1 MRGRE
6 SIFIRVADQAQFE
19 KILSMNA
26 DKIPSTLNFECRIE
40 YSTLANQRITY
51 VYEIEICNDR
61 RIEVKKDGIEG
72 VTDLSQKV
80 VVEPTTFRN
89 LQDSISGV
97 DRSAYSWEKMGQASM
112 RGFMS
117 QYSSQLAEQ
126 NHTLS
131 NQTDEDAT
139 S

>member
-1 MRGRE
+1 M
-6 SIFIRVADQAQFE
+6 
-19 KILSMNA
+19 
-26 DKIPSTLNFECRIE
+26 
-40 YSTLANQRITY
+40 
-51 VYEIEICNDR
+51 
-61 RIEVKKDGIEG
+61 
-72 VTDLSQKV
+72 TDLLQKV

-112 RGFMS
+112 RGVMS

>member
-1 MRGRE
+1 M
-6 SIFIRVADQAQFE
+6 
-19 KILSMNA
+19 
-26 DKIPSTLNFECRIE
+26 
-40 YSTLANQRITY
+40 
-51 VYEIEICNDR
+51 
-61 RIEVKKDGIEG
+61 KKDGIEG

-89 LQDSISGV
+89 LQDSISGI

-117 QYSSQLAEQ
+117 QYSSKLSQQ
-126 NHTLS
+126 NHTFS
-131 NQTDEDAT
+131 NQTDADVT